1 MSENN
6 WKEMI
11 LPEYEVR
18 KSKAQKSRFVDML
31 SEKYGD
37 RLRVKETKGLIKSR
51 NVIIGNPERAKVVF
65 TAHYDTAPVM
75 PFPNFITPKNIP
87 VYLLYQ
93 LLLVL
98 VIYLPVALVVGV
110 SMHLTRG
117 LSESVQIIINEAV
130 FFASLIGIMW
140 FLLDGPANR
149 HTANDNTSGVVAVL
163 TLADRLTSD
172 DFAFILFDNEERGLL
187 GSSSYAAA
195 HKSVRENTMIVN
207 LDCISDGDHVMFLI
221 SKKASGS
228 AYATALE
235 SMALNVLGEYGKSA
249 IITGPRGTVYP
260 SDQRSFKVSIG
271 VAALKKSPSRR
282 IRYYMDRI
290 HTKRD
295 TQFDDANIAAICD
308 LLEKSAAALT

>member
-37 RLRVKETKGLIKSR
+37 RLRVEETKGLIKSR

-98 VIYLPVALVVGV
+98 VIYIPVALVVGV

-228 AYATALE
+228 AYAAALE

-271 VAALKKSPSRR
+271 VAALKKSPSRL
-282 IRYYMDRI
+282 IGYYMDRI

-295 TQFDDANIAAICD
+295 TQFDGANIAAICD
-308 LLEKSAAALT
+308 LLEKSAVELT

>member
-18 KSKAQKSRFVDML
+18 KSKAQKARFVDML

-37 RLRVKETKGLIKSR
+37 RLRVEETRGLIKSR

-98 VIYLPVALVVGV
+98 VIYIPVALVVGV
-110 SMHLTRG
+110 SMYLTRG

-228 AYATALE
+228 AYAAALE

-271 VAALKKSPSRR
+271 VAALKKSPSRL
-282 IRYYMDRI
+282 IGYYMDRI

-295 TQFDDANIAAICD
+295 TQFDGANIAAICD
-308 LLEKSAAALT
+308 LLEKAAAALT

>member
-18 KSKAQKSRFVDML
+18 KSKAQKSRFVNML

-37 RLRVKETKGLIKSR
+37 RLRVEETRGLIKSR

-282 IRYYMDRI
+282 IGYYMDRI

-295 TQFDDANIAAICD
+295 TKFDDANIAAICD

>member
-18 KSKAQKSRFVDML
+18 KSKAQKARFVDML

-37 RLRVKETKGLIKSR
+37 RLRVEETRGLIKSR
-51 NVIIGNPERAKVVF
+51 NVIIGDPERAKVVF

-98 VIYLPVALVVGV
+98 VIYIPVALVVGV
-110 SMHLTRG
+110 SMYLTRG

-130 FFASLIGIMW
+130 FFASLIGVMW
-140 FLLDGPANR
+140 LLLDGPANR

-235 SMALNVLGEYGKSA
+235 GLAEDVLGEHGKSA

-271 VAALKKSPSRR
+271 VAALKKSPSRL
-282 IRYYMDRI
+282 IGYYMDRI

-295 TQFDDANIAAICD
+295 TQFDGANIAAICD

>member
-18 KSKAQKSRFVDML
+18 KSKAQKARFVDML

-37 RLRVKETKGLIKSR
+37 RLRVEETRGLIKSR

-98 VIYLPVALVVGV
+98 VIYIPVALVVGV
-110 SMHLTRG
+110 SMYLTRG

-140 FLLDGPANR
+140 LLLDGPANR

-228 AYATALE
+228 AYAAALE

-271 VAALKKSPSRR
+271 VAALKKSRSCL
-282 IRYYMDRI
+282 IGYYMDRI

>member
-18 KSKAQKSRFVDML
+18 KSKAQKTRFIDML

-37 RLRVKETKGLIKSR
+37 RLRVEETRGLIKSR

-140 FLLDGPANR
+140 LLLDGPANR

-235 SMALNVLGEYGKSA
+235 GLAEDVLGEYGKSA
-249 IITGPRGTVYP
+249 IVTGSRGTVYP
-260 SDQRSFKVSIG
+260 SDQSSFKTSIG
-271 VAALKKSPSRR
+271 VAALKKSPSRL
-282 IRYYMDRI
+282 IGYYMDRI

>member
-249 IITGPRGTVYP
+249 IITGPRSTVYP

-282 IRYYMDRI
+282 IGYYMDRI

-295 TQFDDANIAAICD
+295 TKFDDANIAAICD

>member
-18 KSKAQKSRFVDML
+18 KSKAQKARFVDML

-37 RLRVKETKGLIKSR
+37 RLRAEETRGLIKSR

-98 VIYLPVALVVGV
+98 VIYIPVALVVGV
-110 SMHLTRG
+110 SMYLTRG

-130 FFASLIGIMW
+130 FFASLIGVMW
-140 FLLDGPANR
+140 LLLDGPANR

-163 TLADRLTSD
+163 TLADRLISD

-228 AYATALE
+228 AYAAALE
-235 SMALNVLGEYGKSA
+235 GLAEDVLGEYGKSA

-271 VAALKKSPSRR
+271 VAALKKSPSRL
-282 IRYYMDRI
+282 IGYYMDRI

-295 TQFDDANIAAICD
+295 TQFDGANIAAICD

>member
-18 KSKAQKSRFVDML
+18 KSKAQKARFVDML

-37 RLRVKETKGLIKSR
+37 RLRVEETRGLIKSR

-98 VIYLPVALVVGV
+98 VIYIPVALVVGV
-110 SMHLTRG
+110 SMYLTRG

-140 FLLDGPANR
+140 LLLDGPANR

-282 IRYYMDRI
+282 IGYYMDRI

-295 TQFDDANIAAICD
+295 TKFDDANIAAICD
-308 LLEKSAAALT
+308 LLEKAAVELT